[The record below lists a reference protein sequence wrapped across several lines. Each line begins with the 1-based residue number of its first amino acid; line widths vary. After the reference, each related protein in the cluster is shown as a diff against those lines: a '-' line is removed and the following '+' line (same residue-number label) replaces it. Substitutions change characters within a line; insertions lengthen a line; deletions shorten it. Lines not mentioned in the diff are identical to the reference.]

1 MQLTEQVI
9 EQVIDELL
17 YPADGEADNCQ
28 LKVFNVLWKLLKI
41 IHNDDETIK
50 HFGLEEIKEE
60 QENDNWVGGLVWTKP
75 DENGVLV
82 HWGNGLEVYI
92 TKDHL
97 YQIFNSFNYND
108 EINEIDYD
116 DSYHKSK
123 YIPTSKQLD
132 EYMKESNNYERYKDR
147 RRINKRYFEMEDSN

>member
-1 MQLTEQVI
+1 MELTNQVI
-9 EQVIDELL
+9 EQVIDQLL
-17 YPADGEADNCQ
+17 YRANGSSDNCQ
-28 LKVFNVLWKLLKI
+28 LKVYSILWKLLKI
-41 IHNDDETIK
+41 VQDDDTTIEQ
-50 HFGLEEIKEE
+50 FGLEEIRQK
-60 QENDNWVGGLVWTKP
+60 QRDDNWVGGLVWTKP

-82 HWGNGLEVYI
+82 RWGNGLEVYI

-123 YIPTSKQLD
+123 YIPLSQQLD
-132 EYMKESNNYERYKDR
+132 EYMENCNYED
-147 RRINKRYFEMEDSN
+147 KRKVDKHYFETEDSD

>member
-1 MQLTEQVI
+1 MELTNQVI
-9 EQVIDELL
+9 EQVIDQLL
-17 YPADGEADNCQ
+17 YRANGSSDNCQ
-28 LKVFNVLWKLLKI
+28 LKVFSILWKLLKI
-41 IHNDDETIK
+41 VQDDDTTIEQ
-50 HFGLEEIKEE
+50 FGLEEIRQK
-60 QENDNWVGGLVWTKP
+60 QRDDNWVGGLVWTKP

-82 HWGNGLEVYI
+82 RWGNGLEVYI

-123 YIPTSKQLD
+123 YIPLSQQLD
-132 EYMKESNNYERYKDR
+132 EYMENCNYED
-147 RRINKRYFEMEDSN
+147 KRKVDKHYFETEDSD